1 MDPVSQFLAASCLN
15 FPPPSTGDHPA
26 NGYSYLIALN
36 PHPDLKILAGQ
47 DMVKE
52 LTMVAKGDVEQQRY
66 EKLVEALKATRQ
78 FGGD

>member
-1 MDPVSQFLAASCLN
+1 VIRVFQ
-15 FPPPSTGDHPA
+15 GDHPA

-52 LTMVAKGDVEQQRY
+52 LTMVAKGDVEQ
-66 EKLVEALKATRQ
+66 
-78 FGGD
+78 